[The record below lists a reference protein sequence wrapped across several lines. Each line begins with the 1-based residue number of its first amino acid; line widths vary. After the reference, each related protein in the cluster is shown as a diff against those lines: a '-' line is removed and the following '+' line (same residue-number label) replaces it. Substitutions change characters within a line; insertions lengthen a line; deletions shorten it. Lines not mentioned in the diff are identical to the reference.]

1 MGILGI
7 IIAIFVVIFLA
18 MKGYSII
25 FIAPVASI
33 IVIITNGMDFFP
45 SLIGTEA
52 SFMTG
57 LAEFIINFFA
67 VFLLGAILAS
77 ISKGVV
83 LHNPL
88 LKKYYPLQEQKNHFP
103 Y

>member
-1 MGILGI
+1 MGTLGI
-7 IIAIFVVIFLA
+7 IVAIVLVIYLA
-18 MKGYSII
+18 MKGYSIVI
-25 FIAPVASI
+25 IAPIASI

-67 VFLLGAILAS
+67 IFLLGAILAS
-77 ISKGVV
+77 ISKRVV
-83 LHNPL
+83 LHNPS
-88 LKKYYPLQEQKNHFP
+88 LKKYYQLRELKNLFP
-103 Y
+103 S